1 MQFLTDSGG
10 IEFQQPQM
18 GDRKQT
24 EFIAEMTQTQEKKC
38 KYVYKSVTQST
49 STVKSLWN
57 SFE

>member
-24 EFIAEMTQTQEKKC
+24 EFIAEMTQTQKK
-38 KYVYKSVTQST
+38 TN
-49 STVKSLWN
+49 L
-57 SFE
+57 